1 MSGDRVL
8 AGMSVNLWDGIGT
21 IRALIESGA
30 ETDDAALADPSVPLE
45 SLLPPHARP
54 TGDQA

>member
-8 AGMSVNLWDGIGT
+8 AGMSVNLWDVIGT

-30 ETDDAALADPSVPLE
+30 TTDDAALADPSVPLE
-45 SLLPPHARP
+45 SLLPPHAQP
-54 TGDQA
+54 AGDQT